1 MGKAIVRG
9 HVLSQDGEI
18 INIIG
23 RENGTVNGK
32 CYVKF
37 IGQVLLDMNP
47 SLPYTWP
54 LPEIKR
60 CHFNISATFV
70 VGV

>member
-32 CYVKF
+32 FYVKF
-37 IGQVLLDMNP
+37 IGQVLLDGN
-47 SLPYTWP
+47 
-54 LPEIKR
+54 
-60 CHFNISATFV
+60 
-70 VGV
+70 